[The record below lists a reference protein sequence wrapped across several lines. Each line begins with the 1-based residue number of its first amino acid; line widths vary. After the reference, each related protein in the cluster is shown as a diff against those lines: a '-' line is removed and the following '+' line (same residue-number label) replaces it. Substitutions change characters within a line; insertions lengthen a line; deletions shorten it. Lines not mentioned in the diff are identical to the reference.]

1 MPRPGAVPGQS
12 TWKVQHTMPDKH
24 IRLLVSGGSI
34 AGLSTAY
41 WLARYG
47 FKVTVVE
54 RAPHLRPG
62 GQALDVRGPALEVA
76 ERMGILATIR
86 ERSTK
91 LTGMSQVDST
101 GKETFRSTER
111 TITGGQ
117 FDSPDVEI
125 MRDHLCRVLYQA
137 VENQVEFLF
146 GDSIATL
153 TEDATGVDVTFDA
166 ATPRRFDLVIGADG
180 LHSGVRKLVFGPEQ
194 QFIRHLGDWYV
205 AVFGMPNFLG
215 LEHWEVF
222 YQPPEAAIGAM
233 VMGLEANADARA
245 YVGFSAPA
253 PIDYDHRDIEAQ
265 KRLVAERVADGGW
278 ELPTIVEHMMRAS
291 DFHFES
297 MSQIR
302 MDSWSRGRT
311 VLVGDAGYSISL
323 TTGQGTTVAMVGAY
337 VLAGELASHKH
348 DLLAG
353 IAAYESALRD
363 YVRRNQDAALET
375 APDPES
381 TQPDDIADADFGK
394 LVQPILLKNYPA
406 LVQ

>member
-1 MPRPGAVPGQS
+1 
-12 TWKVQHTMPDKH
+12 MPDKH
-24 IRLLVSGGSI
+24 TRLLVSGGSI

-91 LTGMSQVDST
+91 LTGMSQVDAT

-111 TITGGQ
+111 SITGGQ

-125 MRDHLCRVLYQA
+125 MRDHLCQVLYQT

-146 GDSIATL
+146 GDAIATL
-153 TEDATGVDVTFDA
+153 TEDATGVDVTFDIA
-166 ATPRRFDLVIGADG
+166 APRRFDLVIGADG

-233 VMGLEANADARA
+233 VMGLEADADARA
-245 YVGFSAPA
+245 YVGFSASA
-253 PIDYDHRDIEAQ
+253 PIDYDYRDIEAQ

-278 ELPTIVEHMMRAS
+278 ELPTIVEHMMRAP

-337 VLAGELASHKH
+337 VLAGELATHKH
-348 DLLAG
+348 DLFAG
-353 IAAYESALRD
+353 IAAYENALRD
-363 YVRRNQDAALET
+363 YVSRNQDAALEP

-394 LVQPILLKNYPA
+394 LVQPILLKNYPE